1 MIDTELSAENPLPH
15 NTRSTDDSGRRLT
28 DDLINSADGMRI
40 ALMMLLG
47 CVDATLTRPWSQQL
61 GLLGG
66 GDDMMDDDET
76 PSGKRDT
83 GQAPTVTEEP
93 RSQRRCKQS
102 QMAETEPDT
111 MLIDQNEASNQLSND
126 RIDVSPERRVI
137 TQTGKRNATQTP
149 TLTEDSQSVH
159 SRKRLAGDPGISL
172 TSVVQECAG
181 KSSSYETVATSDI
194 GLSDT
199 EGLVSSNMTKVG
211 MAGDTDDHDKLFL
224 TMANVGNTCFLSSS
238 IHLAGLLLGYSK
250 IRLLDPTHDPH
261 SHVDAGHMTRIRDRY
276 ARLDSTYTT
285 IQPHDAARA
294 LEMILQSNSGR
305 SERADWLICQHVD
318 F

>member
-1 MIDTELSAENPLPH
+1 MIDTELSVEKTLPH

-149 TLTEDSQSVH
+149 TLTEDSQTVH
-159 SRKRLAGDPGISL
+159 SRKRLSGDPGISL
-172 TSVVQECAG
+172 TSVV
-181 KSSSYETVATSDI
+181 K
-194 GLSDT
+194 
-199 EGLVSSNMTKVG
+199 
-211 MAGDTDDHDKLFL
+211 F
-224 TMANVGNTCFLSSS
+224 
-238 IHLAGLLLGYSK
+238 
-250 IRLLDPTHDPH
+250 
-261 SHVDAGHMTRIRDRY
+261 
-276 ARLDSTYTT
+276 
-285 IQPHDAARA
+285 
-294 LEMILQSNSGR
+294 
-305 SERADWLICQHVD
+305 
-318 F
+318 